1 MTGVRRRRGKQG
13 EPVMSDKKICLI
25 VDDSDVIR
33 EIAVRIMADLGFEA
47 LQAEHAAMA
56 VDICKRQKPDVVL
69 LDWDLPSMG
78 ALDFLR
84 GAAELEAG
92 DKPEIILCATEND
105 PQQFTL
111 AKAAGAG
118 HHILKP
124 YDKSAIAAKLSEIG
138 LVDGAAPA
146 EKTAANN

>member
-1 MTGVRRRRGKQG
+1 
-13 EPVMSDKKICLI
+13 MSAKPCCLI
-25 VDDSDVIR
+25 VDDSEVIR
-33 EIAVRIMADLGFEA
+33 EIAERIIGDLGLDAAQAGNAREA
-47 LQAEHAAMA
+47 VEFCQQNAPAA
-56 VDICKRQKPDVVL
+56 VL

-84 GAAELEAG
+84 GVAELEK
-92 DKPEIILCATEND
+92 KPEIILCATEND

-124 YDKSAIAAKLSEIG
+124 FDRASIQTKLCEIG
-138 LVDGAAPA
+138 ILEGSA
-146 EKTAANN
+146 EPQSLTANK